1 MHCQASGGIVAS
13 RTSGWSS
20 KFSSTGTSSAA
31 GTRTPDTSSAAGT
44 RTPGTSSAAGTR
56 TPEARN
62 ASRSSEPRSSRGGAR
77 GFRRLVMGSAG
88 CVALTLG
95 LALSK
100 AKLGLMQRVVPVW
113 VGHRCTG
120 GGVSGGA
127 GTCCGGGGAWRGIGG
142 ASGECLCLL
151 WLGGCPGGSIGTTLG
166 SCLGG
171 VRSSLFF
178 GGVRLL
184 LSCCTGD
191 DAIGTPEERRQIGA
205 SALRRAFLYSSA
217 QAATPRR
224 AMIELMIWRSRL
236 LAR

>member
-56 TPEARN
+56 T
-62 ASRSSEPRSSRGGAR
+62 RSTEPRKGGAF
-77 GFRRLVMGSAG
+77 GRLPMGSAG

-113 VGHRCTG
+113 VGDRCTG

-127 GTCCGGGGAWRGIGG
+127 GTRRGDGGAWRGIGG
-142 ASGECLCLL
+142 APGKCLSLF

-166 SCLGG
+166 GCLGG
-171 VRSSLFF
+171 VSSCLI

-184 LSCCTGD
+184 LFCCTGD
-191 DAIGTPEERRQIGA
+191 DAIGTPEERRRQIAIIGA
-205 SALRRAFLYSSA
+205 SESALRCAFLSFLYSWA

-224 AMIELMIWRSRL
+224 ATIERMIRRSRSS
-236 LAR
+236 AR